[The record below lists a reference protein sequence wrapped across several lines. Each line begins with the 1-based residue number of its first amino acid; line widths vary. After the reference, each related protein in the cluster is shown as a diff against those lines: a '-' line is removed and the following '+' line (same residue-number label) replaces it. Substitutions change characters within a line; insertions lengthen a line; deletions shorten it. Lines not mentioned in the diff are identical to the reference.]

1 MTETQTTDAVI
12 QYGRESIKAGS
23 KSFALASRLF
33 PKALR
38 NDVAQLYAWCRYS
51 DDVIDGQHL
60 GYTAEPAESAHHPL
74 QRLQLLERRTA
85 AALSGN
91 PDDDPAFQGLARVT
105 DKYGIDPQ
113 QPLELLMGFAMDVQR
128 ERYQTLTDLMRYC
141 YCVAGAVGVM
151 MARVMGVK
159 DEATLDRACD
169 LGLAFQLTNIA
180 RDVMDDARMG
190 RVYVPTNL
198 LEYHGAPTEAHQLLE
213 SQNWPQVYHAV
224 CELLDTAD
232 LYYRSAAVGLRA
244 LPFRCAWAVKAASN
258 VYQAIGTELRQRGPR
273 AWEERVS
280 TSQWRKVWLGA
291 TALPIVPVRS
301 AQRPLDLY
309 RRPRSGETLTLER

>member
-1 MTETQTTDAVI
+1 
-12 QYGRESIKAGS
+12 
-23 KSFALASRLF
+23 
-33 PKALR
+33 
-38 NDVAQLYAWCRYS
+38 
-51 DDVIDGQHL
+51 
-60 GYTAEPAESAHHPL
+60 
-74 QRLQLLERRTA
+74 
-85 AALSGN
+85 
-91 PDDDPAFQGLARVT
+91 RVT

-128 ERYQTLTDLMRYC
+128 QRYQTLTDLMRYC

-159 DEATLDRACD
+159 EEATLDRACD

-213 SQNWPQVYHAV
+213 NESWPQVYQAV

-258 VYQAIGTELRQRGPR
+258 VYHAIGAELRQRGPR

-280 TSQWRKVWLGA
+280 TSRWRKLWLSA

-301 AQRPLDLY
+301 TQRPLDLY
-309 RRPRSGETLTLER
+309 RRPRSGEALTLER

>member
-1 MTETQTTDAVI
+1 MTETQATDAVI
-12 QYGRESIKAGS
+12 QHGRESIKAGS
-23 KSFALASRLF
+23 KSFALASLLF
-33 PKALR
+33 PEELR

-60 GYTAEPAESAHHPL
+60 GYTADGTEAAQHPL

-85 AALSGN
+85 AALNGN
-91 PDDDPAFQGLARVT
+91 PGDDPVFQGLAYVT
-105 DKYGIDPQ
+105 EKYDINPQ

-128 ERYQTLTDLMRYC
+128 RRYQTLPDLMRYC

-190 RVYVPTNL
+190 RVYLPTDL
-198 LEYHGAPTEAHQLLE
+198 LEYHGAPTEVHQLLQKE
-213 SQNWPQVYHAV
+213 NWPQVYQAV
-224 CELLDTAD
+224 CELLETAD
-232 LYYRSAAVGLRA
+232 IYYGSAAVGLRA

-258 VYQAIGTELRQRGPR
+258 VYQAIGTEVRQRGPR
-273 AWEERVS
+273 AWEKRVS
-280 TSQWRKVWLGA
+280 TSQWQKLWLGA
-291 TALPIVPVRS
+291 TALPIVPVRPG
-301 AQRPLDLY
+301 QRPANLY
-309 RRPRSGETLTLER
+309 RRPRSGDAVTLD

>member
-1 MTETQTTDAVI
+1 MIQTTDAVI
-12 QYGRESIKAGS
+12 QHGRESIKAGS
-23 KSFALASRLF
+23 KSLALASRLF
-33 PKALR
+33 PEDLR

-60 GYTAEPAESAHHPL
+60 GYTAEQAEPAHHPL

-85 AALSGN
+85 AALRGN
-91 PDDDPAFQGLARVT
+91 PDDDPVFLGLARVT
-105 DKYGIDPQ
+105 HKYDIAPQ
-113 QPLELLMGFAMDVQR
+113 QPLELLRGLAMDVQR
-128 ERYQTLTDLMRYC
+128 RRYQTLTDLMQYC

-159 DEATLDRACD
+159 DEAILDRACD

-180 RDVMDDARMG
+180 RDVMDDARIG
-190 RVYVPTNL
+190 RVYLPTDL
-198 LEYHGAPTEAHQLLE
+198 LEDHGAPTEAHLLLE
-213 SQNWPQVYHAV
+213 QDNWPQAYQAT

-232 LYYRSAAVGLRA
+232 VYYRSAAVGLRA

-258 VYQAIGTELRQRGPR
+258 VYQAIGTELRRRGPR

-280 TSQWRKVWLGA
+280 TSQWRKMWLGA
-291 TALPIVPVRS
+291 TALPIVPVRP
-301 AQRPLDLY
+301 AQRPVNLY
-309 RRPRSGETLTLER
+309 RRPRPGEALTLNR

>member
-12 QYGRESIKAGS
+12 QHGRESIKAGS
-23 KSFALASRLF
+23 KSFALASMLF
-33 PKALR
+33 PEALR

-60 GYTAEPAESAHHPL
+60 GYTAEAAEAAHHPT
-74 QRLQLLERRTA
+74 QRLQLLERRTV
-85 AALSGN
+85 AALNGN
-91 PDDDPAFQGLARVT
+91 PDDDPVFQGLARVT
-105 DKYGIDPQ
+105 HKYGINPQ
-113 QPLELLMGFAMDVQR
+113 QPLELLMGFAMDVRQQR
-128 ERYQTLTDLMRYC
+128 YKTLPDLLHYC

-180 RDVMDDARMG
+180 RDVINDARVG
-190 RVYVPTNL
+190 RVYLPSNL

-213 SQNWPQVYHAV
+213 KEHWPQVYQAT

-232 LYYRSAAVGLRA
+232 IYYRSAAVGLKA

-258 VYQAIGTELRQRGPR
+258 VYQTIGTELRQRGPR
-273 AWEERVS
+273 AWEERIS
-280 TSQWRKVWLGA
+280 TSQRQKLWLGA
-291 TALPIVPVRS
+291 TALPIVSVPF
-301 AQRPLDLY
+301 AQRPADLY
-309 RRPRSGETLTLER
+309 RRPRAGETVENI

>member
-1 MTETQTTDAVI
+1 MTETQATDAVI
-12 QYGRESIKAGS
+12 QHGRESIKAGS
-23 KSFALASRLF
+23 KSFALASMLF
-33 PKALR
+33 PEALR

-60 GYTAEPAESAHHPL
+60 GYTAEPVDAAHHPL

-91 PDDDPAFQGLARVT
+91 PDDDPVFQGLARVT
-105 DKYGIDPQ
+105 DKYNIDPQ

-128 ERYQTLTDLMRYC
+128 RRYQTLTDLMGYC

-180 RDVMDDARMG
+180 RDVVDDARIG
-190 RVYVPTNL
+190 RVYLPINL
-198 LEYHGAPTEAHQLLE
+198 LESHGAPTEAHQLLE
-213 SQNWPQVYHAV
+213 KENWPQVYQAV
-224 CELLDTAD
+224 CELLDMAD
-232 LYYRSAAVGLRA
+232 IYYRSAAVGLKA

-258 VYQAIGTELRQRGPR
+258 VYQAIGTEVRQRGPR
-273 AWEERVS
+273 AWEKRIS
-280 TSQWRKVWLGA
+280 TSQWQKLWLGA
-291 TALPIVPVRS
+291 TALPIVHVRS
-301 AQRPLDLY
+301 AQRPADLY
-309 RRPRSGETLTLER
+309 RRPRSSETVTRD

>member
-1 MTETQTTDAVI
+1 MTQTRDAVI

-33 PKALR
+33 PEDLR
-38 NDVAQLYAWCRYS
+38 NDVAQLYAWCRYC

-60 GYTAEPAESAHHPL
+60 GYTTEPAQDSHHAL

-85 AALSGN
+85 AALNGN
-91 PDDDPAFQGLARVT
+91 PDDDPVFQGLARVT

-113 QPLELLMGFAMDVQR
+113 QPLELLMGFAMDVEQH
-128 ERYQTLTDLMRYC
+128 RYQNLNDLMRYC

-151 MARVMGVK
+151 MAQVMGAK

-180 RDVMDDARMG
+180 RDVMDDARIG
-190 RVYVPTNL
+190 RVYLPTNL
-198 LEYHGAPTEAHQLLE
+198 LEYHGAPTEAQQLLE
-213 SQNWPQVYHAV
+213 KENWPQVYQAV

-232 LYYRSAAVGLRA
+232 SYYRSAAVGLSA
-244 LPFRCAWAVKAASN
+244 LPFRCAWAIKTASK
-258 VYQAIGTELRQRGPR
+258 VYQAIGTELRQRGPH
-273 AWEERVS
+273 AWEQRVS
-280 TSQWRKVWLGA
+280 TSQWRKLWLGA
-291 TALPIVPVRS
+291 TALPVVPVQS
-301 AQRPLDLY
+301 TQRPGDLY
-309 RRPRSGETLTLER
+309 QRPVQARH